1 MWGRTAG
8 GCVTV
13 GPRVSQPSLMV
24 LSGCRHATG
33 KAQHGNFLVAIKQE
47 KGESARVGGEK
58 PEEEV
63 SPRAHVPSHTI
74 PESGAQ
80 GSWAGAVPA
89 PLFALHQPTWVC
101 GCGHGPRK
109 GSAFALGAAP
119 VSH

>member
-1 MWGRTAG
+1 MILM
-8 GCVTV
+8 
-13 GPRVSQPSLMV
+13 VSQPSLMV

-74 PESGAQ
+74 PESIVFLGW
-80 GSWAGAVPA
+80 GCPCPSVCPA
-89 PLFALHQPTWVC
+89 PAHMSLWPWQWAKEGLRLCLGGPG
-101 GCGHGPRK
+101 GCSRV
-109 GSAFALGAAP
+109 P
-119 VSH
+119 VMQWL

>member
-1 MWGRTAG
+1 MILM
-8 GCVTV
+8 
-13 GPRVSQPSLMV
+13 VSQPSLMV

-89 PLFALHQPTWVC
+89 PLFALHQPT
-101 GCGHGPRK
+101 
-109 GSAFALGAAP
+109 
-119 VSH
+119 